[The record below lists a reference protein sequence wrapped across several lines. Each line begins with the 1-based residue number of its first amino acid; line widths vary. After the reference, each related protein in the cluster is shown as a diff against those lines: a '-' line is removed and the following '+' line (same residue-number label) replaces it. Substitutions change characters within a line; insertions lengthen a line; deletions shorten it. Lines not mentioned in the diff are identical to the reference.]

1 MAWCVHS
8 ITELENRVCVPLDI
22 WMYLDALLYSF
33 FSLLKFPQFIADQ
46 KKKKKKKDIYEDI
59 YEDLESEIS
68 G

>member
-1 MAWCVHS
+1 MRCLDYLRNIVKIVDYITLAGCVHS

-22 WMYLDALLYSF
+22 
-33 FSLLKFPQFIADQ
+33 
-46 KKKKKKKDIYEDI
+46 YEDI